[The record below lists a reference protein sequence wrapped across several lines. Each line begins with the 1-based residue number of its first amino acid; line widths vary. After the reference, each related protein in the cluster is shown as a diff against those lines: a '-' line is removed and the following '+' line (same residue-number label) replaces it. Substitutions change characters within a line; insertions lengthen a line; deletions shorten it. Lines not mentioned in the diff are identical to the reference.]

1 VNDTI
6 KQLSAKPKLRPLAD
20 GCILA
25 TFACGTTA
33 TIRPEPSRYGSGT
46 AYSVDEIIYAQ
57 QYATLEQALRAA
69 ALELGK
75 LRLAPLTIDLAALR
89 EMATSVERDQC
100 GEACKILR
108 RLLRERTGRDWSV
121 THSLGTAWSWMQIH
135 AVPKRRGAFGYLTI
149 EDQILLSAAL
159 GTHVHTRGESMRPSS
174 GSRGI
179 YVFRAAGVPVPE
191 DWRISEA
198 TWD

>member
-1 VNDTI
+1 
-6 KQLSAKPKLRPLAD
+6 
-20 GCILA
+20 
-25 TFACGTTA
+25 
-33 TIRPEPSRYGSGT
+33 
-46 AYSVDEIIYAQ
+46 
-57 QYATLEQALRAA
+57 
-69 ALELGK
+69 
-75 LRLAPLTIDLAALR
+75 
-89 EMATSVERDQC
+89 
-100 GEACKILR
+100 
-108 RLLRERTGRDWSV
+108 
-121 THSLGTAWSWMQIH
+121 
-135 AVPKRRGAFGYLTI
+135 LTI